1 MNEHPAPHPRP
12 DAPAVKVALLG
23 CGVVGSQVARLLHEQ
38 ADDLAA
44 RVGAP
49 VELVG
54 VAVRRLGLP
63 RDVDLPDEVLQ
74 DPIWERSGRTERGR
88 DACRVGMSRK
98 WRDGSGDAP

>member
-1 MNEHPAPHPRP
+1 MVRDERALPETGQ
-12 DAPAVKVALLG
+12 VALLG

-54 VAVRRLGLP
+54 IAVRRLGMPARRRPARASCSPPTP
-63 RDVDLPDEVLQ
+63 RR
-74 DPIWERSGRTERGR
+74 W
-88 DACRVGMSRK
+88 
-98 WRDGSGDAP
+98 